1 MEPVEVCMMWRHI
14 TKHCF
19 TPPFKAIS
27 PLDDMPSMF
36 PHPIDTDLPPQINP
50 MKHCISVNIT
60 REFLG
65 SSHIGEWQDSVYVS
79 LLRGNIQVAPLHS
92 TLSSLQRTTL
102 EGPLIQL
109 RTAATSSTIAKKQVG
124 NTLGNNVYISKF
136 TKPISCS

>member
-65 SSHIGEWQDSVYVS
+65 SSHIGERFGVCF
-79 LLRGNIQVAPLHS
+79 S
-92 TLSSLQRTTL
+92 TRWKHTSSTIAFHTVLPATHQS